1 MKFAAVR
8 AVLSAALLAHL
19 PSRTISEVV
28 RVASVSFTPV
38 KWDKG
43 ANMKT
48 IEQIAAGVIPGPPPP
63 HLHKKNPY
71 RTSQTIHRSHTHA
84 RANVPLFCRWILCCV
99 AILIVGR

>member
-63 HLHKKNPY
+63 ISIKKIPTAHRKLY
-71 RTSQTIHRSHTHA
+71 TGHIRTRA
-84 RANVPLFCRWILCCV
+84 RMCRCFAVGSCV
-99 AILIVGR
+99 VLQF